1 VAGLLVGLRIGR
13 RGGWYG
19 WVLALATTPLF
30 VVAGVLDEN
39 AAIPLFASGM
49 GLVLLGLVVQPRRDR
64 LALLLIAAGV
74 FVVLAG
80 TAVSRT
86 S

>member
-1 VAGLLVGLRIGR
+1 
-13 RGGWYG
+13 
-19 WVLALATTPLF
+19 
-30 VVAGVLDEN
+30 
-39 AAIPLFASGM
+39 
-49 GLVLLGLVVQPRRDR
+49 VVQPRRDR